1 MTKTVQCK
9 VHGAQSLTLVC
20 QHILDGLNAKKR
32 VGFFWTTDSPEN
44 PRPDACCAECERR
57 VRATGGEWVGEALKQ
72 LRPKVLCAAC
82 YDLAKQFHM
91 GGDPW
96 S

>member
-1 MTKTVQCK
+1 MVKTVQCK
-9 VHGAQSLTLVC
+9 VHGVQQLTLVC

-32 VGFFWTTDSPEN
+32 VGFFWTTDSPQN
-44 PRPDACCAECERR
+44 PRPDAYCADCARR
-57 VRATGGEWVGEALKQ
+57 VQATGGEWVGEAMNQ
-72 LRPKVLCAAC
+72 LQPKVLCAAC
-82 YDLAKQFHM
+82 YDLAKRFHM